1 VVVADEPDTAPTEI
15 WLTGGHAMTLP
26 QGWRDRSRST
36 RVPAGSTR
44 PRNPRAHWA
53 VVGLTLLLV
62 FVAAP
67 VTLLYLQSA
76 V

>member
-1 VVVADEPDTAPTEI
+1 
-15 WLTGGHAMTLP
+15 MTLP
-26 QGWRDRSRST
+26 QGWRDKPLSMQF
-36 RVPAGSTR
+36 PAGLTR
-44 PRNPRAHWA
+44 PRDPRAHWA

-67 VTLLYLQSA
+67 VSLLYLQSA